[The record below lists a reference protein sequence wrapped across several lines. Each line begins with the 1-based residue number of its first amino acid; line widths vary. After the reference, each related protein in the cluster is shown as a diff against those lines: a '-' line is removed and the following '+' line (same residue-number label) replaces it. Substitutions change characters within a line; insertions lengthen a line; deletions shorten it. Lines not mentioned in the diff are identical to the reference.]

1 MRKCGVGIVGQVA
14 AQEIV
19 EASDMAGVGNV
30 FEPGGAEAGD
40 SVEIFDCARSQA
52 PLVFLSKVSSR
63 HETD

>member
-1 MRKCGVGIVGQVA
+1 MIVGQVP

-30 FEPGGAEAGD
+30 FELGAPTPVTAWR
-40 SVEIFDCARSQA
+40 FLDCARSQV
-52 PLVFLSKVSSR
+52 PFVFLSKVSSR